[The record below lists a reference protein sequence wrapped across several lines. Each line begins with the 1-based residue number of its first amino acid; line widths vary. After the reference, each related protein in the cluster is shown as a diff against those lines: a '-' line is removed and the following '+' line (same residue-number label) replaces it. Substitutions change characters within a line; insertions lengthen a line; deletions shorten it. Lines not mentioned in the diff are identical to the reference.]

1 MNKFIIAT
9 IKLYHQKRKEAFE
22 DMINSIRNNTTYP
35 KRKGASVDKVWFWG
49 LKRWG
54 RYFAEKEYDIQKGER

>member
-22 DMINSIRNNTTYP
+22 DMINSINNIPYP
-35 KRKGASVDKVWFWG
+35 ERKGASVDKVWFWG

-54 RYFAEKEYDIQKGER
+54 RYFEEKEYDIREEGR